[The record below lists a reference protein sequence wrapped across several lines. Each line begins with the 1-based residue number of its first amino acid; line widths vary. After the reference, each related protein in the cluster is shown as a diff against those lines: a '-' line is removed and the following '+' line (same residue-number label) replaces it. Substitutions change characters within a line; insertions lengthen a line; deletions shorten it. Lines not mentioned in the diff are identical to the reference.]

1 MTPAENR
8 THKCMHSLISF
19 LQKGAETMIL
29 LSYIPTDP
37 GRAAAATAIRE
48 AAAHD
53 TDLVV
58 VNARRGG
65 ALVENRTASDEDLNS
80 IVRGAAE
87 AGVTATIH
95 RPENADVVTAILD
108 AATEHGAQAIVIGI
122 RHRSPVGK
130 FLLGSTAQQL
140 LLDAPCP
147 VIAVK
152 SEI

>member
-1 MTPAENR
+1 
-8 THKCMHSLISF
+8 
-19 LQKGAETMIL
+19 MIL
-29 LSYIPTDP
+29 LSYIPTEP
-37 GRAAAATAIRE
+37 GRVAAAAAVRE

-65 ALVENRTASDEDLNS
+65 ALVDSRTASDEDLDA

-95 RPENADVVTAILD
+95 RPESTDVVAAILD
-108 AATEHGAQAIVIGI
+108 AATEHGAQAVVIGI

-130 FLLGSTAQQL
+130 LLLGSTAQQIL
-140 LLDAPCP
+140 LEAPCP

-152 SEI
+152 SEG